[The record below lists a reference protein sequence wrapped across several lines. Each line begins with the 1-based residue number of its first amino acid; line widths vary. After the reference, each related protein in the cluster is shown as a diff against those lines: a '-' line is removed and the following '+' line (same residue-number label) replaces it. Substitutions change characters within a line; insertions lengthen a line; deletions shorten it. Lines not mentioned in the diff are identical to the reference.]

1 MVVIV
6 GWKRRRAGEVEE
18 ARCMYV
24 QRYKAATRDM
34 CQFCCGGRKNN
45 DVRVAEFRLEEI
57 RLEEFRR

>member
-1 MVVIV
+1 
-6 GWKRRRAGEVEE
+6 
-18 ARCMYV
+18 
-24 QRYKAATRDM
+24 M